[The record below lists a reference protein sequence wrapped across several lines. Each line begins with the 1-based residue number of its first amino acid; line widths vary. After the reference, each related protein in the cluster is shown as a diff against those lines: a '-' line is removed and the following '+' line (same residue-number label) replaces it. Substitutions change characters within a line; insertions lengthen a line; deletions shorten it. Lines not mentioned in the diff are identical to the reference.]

1 MKKTLH
7 RPLRSVALLLF
18 AVVLM
23 LPLKGAAQNINL
35 QLSNVT
41 VKEAVAALNQQ
52 ENYSVVIQSDGID
65 MMRQVN
71 VSVRNAT
78 IEEVLDKI
86 FAGQKVA
93 YTINGRNVSVVKA
106 QTAAQS
112 PKKDEQ
118 PPVIKGAVKDIKGEP
133 VYGASV
139 TVDGTLI
146 GTTTNID
153 GEFILSNV
161 ELPAVLTVSFIG
173 YNDSKVNVATYSTQN
188 VILREAATGIDE
200 VVVVGYGSQKKVNV
214 TGAVGVIDG
223 KDLNN
228 RPVTNAAGALQG
240 ADPSLL
246 LTMGSGSIESK
257 NYSISIRGSVSLN
270 SGDPLILVDGV
281 EADLSQVNPN
291 DIESVSI
298 LKDASACSIYGAKA
312 SAGVVLITT
321 KSGSEGKLKVNYT
334 GRYGVSWNTTSTDF
348 ITSGYDY
355 ITFTNEFYN
364 AYRGHN
370 AWTYTDEQMAML
382 YERRNDKTENPDRPW
397 VVKDETGNNQYVYL
411 GNFDWYDYFFKRHRS
426 ETEHNISISG
436 GNEKVD
442 YYVSGR
448 YLYREGLFNGGA
460 ADTYNSYSLR
470 SKVNAKVTKWLTYSG
485 NISLESQDYSY
496 GGYWE
501 QDGSE
506 DLVSSGI
513 LWNVTQNIS
522 PTYVPFNPDGTVNMV
537 PGFMADATSPLGSG
551 RAGVFMDGR
560 NKNARKNN
568 YWIVSNR
575 LTFDITSN
583 KDLKLIADYTYRRR
597 DRLGTYRSLPTANAY
612 DNVNKRMYVGNG
624 LSNGS
629 FTNGSIYDFYQE
641 DRFYYNGH
649 VANAYFQYDHS
660 WGDHNFA
667 ATLGSNFE
675 DYRQSTLSVR
685 QKGSLSENLGFI
697 NMAQGE
703 IERAIETN
711 SAYRTLGFFARVNY
725 DYKGK
730 YLLEV
735 SGRYDGS
742 SRFAPGHRWGLFPS
756 ASAGWRI
763 SEEPFWKDSALNR
776 YWNNAKVRF
785 SYGSLGNQ
793 QVSNYYYFDKISTG
807 QMSYTFDGINK
818 ANYASISAP
827 ITDGLTWE
835 TVITYNLGF
844 DFGFFNNR
852 LNLSA
857 DFYIRDT
864 KNMLTT
870 SLTLPDV
877 YGAASPKSNAADLR
891 TKGYEISLSW
901 QDSQLVGGKPMTYG
915 VSASLGDYK
924 TTITKYNN
932 PDKLISD
939 YYEGMTL
946 GELWGYRVAGLF
958 KTDEE
963 ASRYQNAINDT
974 AVNGEVYKCAA
985 PYNKLMAGDVRFIDL
1000 DGDKA
1005 INNGAGTVADPG
1017 DMEIIGNE
1025 LPRYTYSF
1033 RGHLNWNGIDFSIF
1047 FQGVGQID
1055 WMPAKTCVY
1064 FWNTYQY
1071 ARTSFIASDFPEN
1084 TWTEDNRNAYFPRHR
1099 TYQANSTGAL
1109 GVKTDRYLQNARY
1122 LRLKNITLGY
1132 TLPIKRGIEKLRIYL
1147 SGENLAYWSP
1157 LKKYCKTVDP
1167 EVAVTGA
1174 SDDCLYPY
1182 SRTFSVGV
1190 DITF

>member
-1 MKKTLH
+1 MKRTLH
-7 RPLRSVALLLF
+7 RPLWFAARLFFVFALF
-18 AVVLM
+18 
-23 LPLKGAAQNINL
+23 LPTAGLAQKIDL

-52 ENYSVVIQSDGID
+52 ENYSVVIQSEGID
-65 MMRQVN
+65 MMRTVN
-71 VSVRNAT
+71 VSVRNAS
-78 IEEVLDKI
+78 IEEVLDRI
-86 FAGQKVA
+86 FSGQQVA

-106 QTAAQS
+106 AATPPLKNTANEA
-112 PKKDEQ
+112 
-118 PPVIKGAVKDIKGEP
+118 IKGIVKDSAGLP
-133 VYGASV
+133 VAGA
-139 TVDGTLI
+139 TVVVDKTLI
-146 GTTTNID
+146 GTTTATD
-153 GEFILSNV
+153 GSFELTNV
-161 ELPAVLTVSFIG
+161 KLPAVLNISFIG
-173 YNDSKVNVATYSTQN
+173 YADASVNVATYNPLT
-188 VILREAATGIDE
+188 VTLTEATTGIDE
-200 VVVVGYGSQKKVNV
+200 VVIVGYGQQKKVNV

-228 RPVTNAAGALQG
+228 RPVTNAAAALQG

-257 NYSISIRGSVSLN
+257 NYSVSIRGSVSLN

-281 EADLSQVNPN
+281 EASLTQVNPN
-291 DIESVSI
+291 DIESVSV
-298 LKDASACSIYGAKA
+298 LKDASSASIYGAKA

-321 KSGSEGKLKVNYT
+321 KKGSADRLKVNYN

-355 ITFTNEFYN
+355 VNFTNEFYN
-364 AYRGHN
+364 SYRGHN

-382 YERRNDKTENPDRPW
+382 KERRYDTKENAARPW
-397 VVKDETGNNQYVYL
+397 VVEDATGKYSNVYL
-411 GNFDWYDYFFKRHRS
+411 GNYDWYGYFFKRERS
-426 ETEHNISISG
+426 ETEHNISLSG

-460 ADTYNSYSLR
+460 EDKYNGYSLR
-470 SKVNAKVTKWLTYSG
+470 SKINAKVTKWLTYSG
-485 NISLESQDYSY
+485 NVSFEASSYKY

-522 PTYVPFNPDGTVNMV
+522 PTYVPFNPDGTINMV

-551 RAGVFMDGR
+551 RAGVWMDDR

-568 YWIVSNR
+568 YWIVSNK
-575 LTFDITSN
+575 LTFDLLPN

-597 DRLGTYRSLPTANAY
+597 DRLGTYRSLPTANSY
-612 DNVNKRMYVGNG
+612 DNVNKRMYIGNG
-624 LSNGS
+624 LTGGNFS
-629 FTNGSIYDFYQE
+629 NGSIYDFYQE
-641 DRFYYNGH
+641 DRLYYNGH
-649 VANAYFQYDHS
+649 VANVYFQYDHS

-667 ATLGSNFE
+667 ATVGGNFE
-675 DYRQSTLSVR
+675 DYRQSSLSVR
-685 QKGSLSENLGFI
+685 QKGSLSENLSFI

-703 IERAIETN
+703 IERAVEAN

-730 YLLEV
+730 YLFEV

-742 SRFAPGHRWGLFPS
+742 SRFSPGHRWGFFPS

-763 SEEPFWKDSALNR
+763 SEESFWKDSKINDV
-776 YWNNAKVRF
+776 WNNAKIRF

-793 QVSNYYYFDKISTG
+793 QVANYYYFDKISTS
-807 QMSYTFDGINK
+807 QMDYTFDGENK
-818 ANYASISAP
+818 AGYASISAP

-835 TVITYNLGF
+835 TVITYNLGI
-844 DFGFFNNR
+844 DLGFFNNR

-864 KNMLTT
+864 KDMLTT
-870 SLTLPDV
+870 ALTLPDV
-877 YGAASPKSNAADLR
+877 YGAASPKMNAADLR
-891 TKGYEISLSW
+891 TKGYEITVGW
-901 QDSQLVGGKPMTYG
+901 HDTKLVAGKPFTYG
-915 VSASLGDYK
+915 ISASLGDYK
-924 TTITKYNN
+924 STITKYNN

-939 YYEGMTL
+939 HYVGQTL
-946 GELWGYRVAGLF
+946 GEIWGYRVAGLF

-963 ASRYQNAINDT
+963 AARYQAAINDK
-974 AVNGEVYKCAA
+974 AVNNGVYNSAA
-985 PYNKLMAGDVRFIDL
+985 PYNKLMAGDVRFIDK
-1000 DGDKA
+1000 DNSGE
-1005 INNGAGTVADPG
+1005 INRGAGTVDDPG
-1017 DMEIIGNE
+1017 DMEIIGNS

-1033 RGHLNWNGIDFSIF
+1033 RGNINWMGIDFSVF

-1055 WMPAKTCVY
+1055 WMPAATCAY
-1064 FWNTYQY
+1064 FWNTYQFP
-1071 ARTSFIASDFPEN
+1071 RSSFIAKGFPEK

-1099 TYQANSTGAL
+1099 GYQASSTGAL

-1132 TLPIKRGIEKLRIYL
+1132 TLPIKRGIDKLRVYV